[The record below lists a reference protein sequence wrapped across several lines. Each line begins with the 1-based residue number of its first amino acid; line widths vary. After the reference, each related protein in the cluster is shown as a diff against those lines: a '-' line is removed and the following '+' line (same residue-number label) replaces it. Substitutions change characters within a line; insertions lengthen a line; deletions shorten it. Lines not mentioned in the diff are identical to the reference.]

1 MNNRWLGQAQPAVV
15 RPTKRVIDMWQALL
29 TFLSAQPLIL
39 FFLVAALGYLLG
51 QLKIGGSTLGI
62 AAVLFVGLAFGALD
76 ERLKLPEI
84 LYQIG
89 LILFVYCIGL
99 SSGRAFFR
107 ALRSGGVRA
116 NLLVIFML
124 GGAAGLAVLIH
135 HWLGLTSAQAA
146 GLYAGSLTNTPA
158 LAAVLEAVKRNTPVE
173 LQEALL
179 TQPVV
184 GYSIAYPMG
193 VLGMIMAIGL
203 MQRWL
208 KPNYQA
214 EARALRHLGGV
225 GEELVSHTAR
235 VTNPAVIGKT
245 IGAVVQQYP
254 RRLIFTRHKRNC
266 TITLAGRDSELLAG
280 DIIDVVGVAEDV
292 DEMVAL
298 LGESVTEQL
307 ALDRS
312 IYDFRRVFVS
322 SPDVIGRRLDQ
333 LDLPGKFG
341 ALVTRV
347 RRGDMELLAV
357 GPTVLEAGDRVR
369 VVALRERMHAVTTFF
384 GDSYR
389 TLSEVDILPF
399 NLGIVLG
406 LLVGAIPIPIPGG
419 EPFHL
424 GIAGGPLLVALVLG
438 TVERTGPLIWNIPY
452 SANLTLRQ
460 FGIVIFLAVI
470 GTRAGYAFVQTLLS
484 SGGILLFLGGALIT
498 CVTALATLWIG
509 SKLLH
514 IPMSL
519 LIGMLAGL
527 QTNPAIL
534 SYAAQ
539 QTENELPNIG
549 YATVYPAAMIT
560 KILLAQALLTLL

>member
-1 MNNRWLGQAQPAVV
+1 
-15 RPTKRVIDMWQALL
+15 MWQMVLD
-29 TFLSAQPLIL
+29 FLSAQPLIL

-51 QLKIGGSTLGI
+51 QVRIFGSNLGV

-76 ERLKLPEI
+76 ERFKLPEV
-84 LYQIG
+84 LYQVG
-89 LILFVYCIGL
+89 LVLFVYCIGL

-107 ALRSGGVRA
+107 ALRSGGLSA
-116 NLLVIFML
+116 NLLVVSML
-124 GGAAGLAVLIH
+124 TVAAGVTVLIH
-135 HWLGLTSAQAA
+135 YILGLNNFQSA

-158 LAAVLEAVKRNTPVE
+158 LAAILEAIRRTVPPD

-179 TQPVV
+179 AQPVV
-184 GYSIAYPMG
+184 GYSIAYPVG
-193 VLGMIMAIGL
+193 VLGMILAIAIVQHRL
-203 MQRWL
+203 QPDYR
-208 KPNYQA
+208 A

-225 GEELVSHTAR
+225 GEELVSHTVR
-235 VTNPAVIGKT
+235 ITNPAVIGQSVGDLLADQK
-245 IGAVVQQYP
+245 
-254 RRLIFTRHKRNC
+254 RRLIVTRHKRQG
-266 TITLAGRDSELLAG
+266 IVTLAKACTQLFAD
-280 DIIDVVGVAEDV
+280 DVVDVVGVPEDV
-292 DEMVAL
+292 TEMVAL
-298 LGESVTEQL
+298 LGDAVAEPL

-322 SPDVIGRRLDQ
+322 NPAVIGRRLDQ
-333 LDLPGKFG
+333 LDIQGKLG
-341 ALVTRV
+341 ALVTRL

-369 VVALRERMHAVTTFF
+369 VVAPRERMNTIASFF

-389 TLSEVDILPF
+389 TVSEIDILPF

-406 LLVGAIPIPIPGG
+406 LLVGAIPIPIPGS

-424 GIAGGPLLVALVLG
+424 GIAGGPLLVALILG
-438 TVERTGPLIWNIPY
+438 TIERTGPLIWNIPY

-460 FGIVIFLAVI
+460 FGVVIFLAVI

-484 SGGILLFLGGALIT
+484 GSGLLLFLGGALIT
-498 CVTALATLWIG
+498 CGTALATLWIG
-509 SKLLH
+509 SRFLR

-534 SYAAQ
+534 SYATQ
-539 QTENELPNIG
+539 QTENDLPNIG

-560 KILLAQALLTLL
+560 KILLAQALLALL

>member
-1 MNNRWLGQAQPAVV
+1 
-15 RPTKRVIDMWQALL
+15 MWQALL

-51 QLKIGGSTLGI
+51 QVKIGGSTLGV

-89 LILFVYCIGL
+89 LVLFVYCIGL

-107 ALRSGGVRA
+107 SLRSGGVRG

-124 GGAAGLAVLIH
+124 SVAAGITVLIYQ
-135 HWLGLTSAQAA
+135 LLALTNAQAA
-146 GLYAGSLTNTPA
+146 GLFAGSLTNTPA
-158 LAAVLEAVKRNTPVE
+158 LAAVLEAVKRNVPAE
-173 LQEALL
+173 LHEVMLA
-179 TQPVV
+179 QPVV

-203 MQRWL
+203 VQRWQ
-208 KPNYQA
+208 KPDYKA
-214 EARALRHLGGV
+214 EAHALRHLGGV
-225 GEELVSHTAR
+225 GEELVSHTVR
-235 VTNPAVIGKT
+235 VTNPALIGQT
-245 IGAVVQQYP
+245 IGTIMQQHP
-254 RRLIFTRHKRNC
+254 RRLIFTRHKRAGAV
-266 TITLAGRDSELLAG
+266 TLANRTSELLY
-280 DIIDVVGVAEDV
+280 DDVVDVVGVAEDV
-292 DEMVAL
+292 DEMVTL
-298 LGESVTEQL
+298 LGEAVSEQL

-312 IYDFRRVFVS
+312 TYDFRRVFVS
-322 SPDVIGRRLDQ
+322 NPTVIGRRLDQ

-347 RRGDMELLAV
+347 RRGDMELLAM

-369 VVALRERMHAVTTFF
+369 VVALRERMHDVTTFF

-438 TVERTGPLIWNIPY
+438 TIERTGPLIWNIPY

-460 FGIVIFLAVI
+460 FGVVIFLAVI
-470 GTRAGYAFVQTLLS
+470 GTRAGYAFVQTLFS
-484 SGGILLFLGGALIT
+484 SGGLLLFFGGLFIT
-498 CVTALATLWIG
+498 SVTAFATLWIG
-509 SKLLH
+509 SRLLR

-534 SYAAQ
+534 SYATQ

-549 YATVYPAAMIT
+549 YAMVYPAAMIT